1 MKSGKGYTDVES
13 GLDEPLYP
21 RITVSEQGLRWGFI
35 QKVRGRW
42 WQEPSAASRVVA
54 FRPSRRRDARAQ
66 DTHSMGR
73 E

>member
-1 MKSGKGYTDVES
+1 MKSTKGYTDVES

-42 WQEPSAASRVVA
+42 WQEPSALSRGGCV
-54 FRPSRRRDARAQ
+54 PTEQTPRRARAR
-66 DTHSMGR
+66 HA
-73 E
+73 